1 MAQKIVIVGGGA
13 GGLELATKLGNKY
26 KNNAS
31 VDILLLDKYP
41 FHIWKPLYHEVATG
55 SLDVDMDGV
64 DFRAHGA
71 NNHFEFQ
78 LGELK
83 ALDRT
88 AKTITLEP
96 INSNTGEQLVP
107 ERAIEYDYLVVAI
120 GSITNDFGTPGVKE
134 HCLTLDTT
142 GQAEKFHQK
151 ILNEFLKI
159 KVAKE
164 NHPLK
169 IAIVGAGATGVEL
182 AAELFKVTDLLKVYG
197 FNNVNR
203 HSIEVSIIEA
213 SDRILGALPERISDS
228 ATKILTQLGVELK
241 TSTKVQE
248 VLEKGLLID
257 TGETLKADITVW
269 CAGVKGA
276 PVLKNL
282 GGLNTNRINQIE
294 VNPYLQ
300 ATEDESIF
308 ALGDCA
314 SCKQENGQFVP
325 PRAQSAHQMA
335 TTVSQNIQNLISGK
349 PLVKFEYKDKGSLVS
364 FADYSSVGFLS
375 SMTNKKVFVEG
386 SIARYLYVSLYR
398 LHQAALHG
406 YFKMMLLAVVG
417 RINRRLRPLLKLH

>member
-1 MAQKIVIVGGGA
+1 MAKQIVIVGGGA
-13 GGLELATKLGNKY
+13 GGLELATQLGNKY

-31 VDILLLDKYP
+31 VDVLLLDKYP

-64 DFRAHGA
+64 DFRAHAA

-83 ALDRT
+83 GLDRESQT
-88 AKTITLEP
+88 VQLEA
-96 INSNTGEQLVP
+96 IFSKTGEEIVP
-107 ERAIEYDYLVVAI
+107 EREIHYDYLVLAI

-142 GQAEKFHQK
+142 SQAEKFHQK

-159 KVAKE
+159 KVSDG
-164 NHPLK
+164 NDPLK

-182 AAELFKVTDLLKVYG
+182 SAELYKVTDLLKVYG
-197 FNNVNR
+197 FKNVNR
-203 HSIEVSIIEA
+203 HSIQVTIIEA

-228 ATKILTQLGVELK
+228 ASKILTQLGVELK
-241 TSTKVQE
+241 TKTMVKQVMADG
-248 VLEKGLLID
+248 VLINDDQKLD
-257 TGETLKADITVW
+257 ANITVW

-276 PVLKNL
+276 DVLKNI
-282 GGLNTNRINQIE
+282 GGLNTNKINQIV
-294 VNPYLQ
+294 VNPYMQ
-300 ATEDESIF
+300 SDEDEHIF

-314 SCKQENGQFVP
+314 SFKQKDGSFVP

-335 TTVSQNIQNLISGK
+335 KTVSQNIQNLIAEK
-349 PLVKFEYKDKGSLVS
+349 PLVEFVYKDKGSLVS
-364 FADYSSVGFLS
+364 FADYTSVGFLS
-375 SMTNKKVFVEG
+375 SVTNKKVFVEG
-386 SIARYLYVSLYR
+386 SIARHLYISLYR

-406 YFKMMLLAVVG
+406 YLKMLLLMLVG